1 MISCYIEIT
10 VLSTSL
16 QLTAEDFIHYIH
28 TMLGHFKSFLKL
40 TKQFLGE
47 YSIILN
53 DTYFKN

>member
-10 VLSTSL
+10 ILSTSF
-16 QLTAEDFIHYIH
+16 QLTDEDFTHYIY
-28 TMLGHFKSFLKL
+28 TMSGHFKSFLKL

-47 YSIILN
+47 YSIMLN